1 MALEMFTLHSYTKAL
16 AKLDMSFSMKKSLV
30 AFKCLSFILKGSCLL
45 KQGNG
50 WNCDDVYD
58 SFQSS
63 EEKINM
69 LPCKVFHFDENYF
82 TEKVKRTFFV

>member
-1 MALEMFTLHSYTKAL
+1 MALGMFTLHSYTKAL
-16 AKLDMSFSMKKSLV
+16 TKLDIIFSMKKSLV

-45 KQGNG
+45 KQGNS

-58 SFQSS
+58 SFQRR

-69 LPCKVFHFDENYF
+69 FKRKVFNFDENILQ
-82 TEKVKRTFFV
+82 RR